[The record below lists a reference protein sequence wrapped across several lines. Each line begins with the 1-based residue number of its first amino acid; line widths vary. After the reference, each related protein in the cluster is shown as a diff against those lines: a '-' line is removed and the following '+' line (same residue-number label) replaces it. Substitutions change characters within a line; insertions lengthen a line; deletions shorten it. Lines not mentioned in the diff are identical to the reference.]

1 MFRERVSQDGGL
13 RQYARR
19 SAVELGYDALAE
31 SMGSIV
37 LSPRRVFDQ
46 RAENAA
52 SDALDRLSRLKVCA
66 IFSPDSVT

>member
-1 MFRERVSQDGGL
+1 M
-13 RQYARR
+13 
-19 SAVELGYDALAE
+19 ELGYDGLAE

-37 LSPRRVFDQ
+37 LSPRRVFVQ